1 MMRCVRPSVVPESMF
16 FFPNIAWIIQLW
28 LYNVTSPLMSFTFVT
43 SLFSLGSF
51 LIFLVHGSPEFTSMA
66 SCWGLFI
73 HFLVLW
79 FLACQSCGFCMLGI
93 PDIPAIEF
101 KKKNVDL

>member
-1 MMRCVRPSVVPESMF
+1 MMRCVRPSV
-16 FFPNIAWIIQLW
+16 IIHLW
-28 LYNVTSPLMSFTFVT
+28 LYNVTNPLMSFSFVT

-66 SCWGLFI
+66 FCWGLFF
-73 HFLVLW
+73 HCLVLW

-93 PDIPAIEF
+93 PDFPAFEF
-101 KKKNVDL
+101 SRKKYVDL